1 MEKIIID
8 TNILMSVFQLKIDI
22 FEEIFKALDTNFE
35 LYILD
40 KQQNELEKLI
50 NDSKLSISQPA
61 KFALKILKSKP
72 IKIIKTT
79 ENLPVDDLIV
89 EQKGYIVATVDKQL
103 KQRLKKKG
111 IKILTIKQKKYFILE

>member
-1 MEKIIID
+1 MEKVIID
-8 TNILMSVFQLKIDI
+8 TNILMSVYQLKIDI
-22 FEEIFKALDTNFE
+22 FEEIAKALDSNFE
-35 LYILD
+35 LYIVD
-40 KQQNELEKLI
+40 KQQNEVEKLI
-50 NDSKLSISQPA
+50 NDSKLSVSQPA

-89 EQKGYIVATVDKQL
+89 EQKGYIVATVDKEL